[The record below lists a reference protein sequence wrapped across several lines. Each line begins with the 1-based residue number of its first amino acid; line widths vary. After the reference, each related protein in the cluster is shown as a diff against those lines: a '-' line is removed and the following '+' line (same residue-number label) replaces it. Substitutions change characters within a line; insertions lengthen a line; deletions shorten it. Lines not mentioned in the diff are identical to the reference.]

1 LTLIEDMLTSAAV
14 PLRVKEGM
22 GNGTSAMALDDDM
35 LVTVPLVGVGTLG
48 VVDVGPITM
57 KVGMWLGITLD
68 VIFQLG
74 LEEMGTGKLK
84 LLMSPMGLALAVEVA
99 ESSVRVALEVGPTI
113 GVALERGADGNEDE
127 PVLRVTVYVLVSF
140 MVEWT
145 VVVVVGSSGP

>member
-1 LTLIEDMLTSAAV
+1 
-14 PLRVKEGM
+14 
-22 GNGTSAMALDDDM
+22 
-35 LVTVPLVGVGTLG
+35 
-48 VVDVGPITM
+48 
-57 KVGMWLGITLD
+57 LD